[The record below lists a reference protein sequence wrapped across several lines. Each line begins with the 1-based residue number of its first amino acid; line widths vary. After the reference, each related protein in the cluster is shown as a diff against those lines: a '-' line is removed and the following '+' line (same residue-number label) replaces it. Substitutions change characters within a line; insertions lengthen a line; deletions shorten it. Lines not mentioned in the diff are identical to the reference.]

1 MEDNRDKVGA
11 QIGITRNL
19 GNYNNVKLDGWWETR
34 VEEGETTEDAFDRV
48 FRKVESVIEKE
59 LEEYESD

>member
-11 QIGITRNL
+11 QIGVTRNL

-34 VEEGETTEDAFDRV
+34 VNEGETVEDAFDRV
-48 FRKVESVIEKE
+48 FRKVESVVEKE
-59 LEEYESD
+59 LEGYEAD